1 MAAGVMKQQ
10 REKIHPH
17 KLTMWMG
24 IGSIIMMFAGL
35 TSAYIVKRN
44 QANWISFEIPQL
56 FWWSTICIVA
66 SSVTLYLA
74 SKAFKQRDMPKY
86 KTLVTIT
93 MVLGVLFVA
102 MQVMGFYQLT
112 AKGITLQ
119 SNVSASFMYV
129 IVGLHAVHV
138 IGGIIALVLLFLKA
152 YNTKTKSYNNVTV
165 DVISTYWHFVDILW
179 IYLLIFLLM
188 IQ

>member
-1 MAAGVMKQQ
+1 MKQ
-10 REKIHPH
+10 RERIHPH

-56 FWWSTICIVA
+56 FWWSTLCIVA
-66 SSVTLYLA
+66 SSATLYMA
-74 SKAFKQRDMPKY
+74 AKAFKLREMPKY
-86 KTLVTIT
+86 KSLVTIT

-102 MQVMGFYQLT
+102 LQIIGFMQLT
-112 AKGITLQ
+112 AKGVTLQ
-119 SNVSASFMYV
+119 SNVAASFMYV

-138 IGGIIALVLLFLKA
+138 IGGIIALILLFFKA

-165 DVISTYWHFVDILW
+165 NVISTYWHFVDILW
-179 IYLLIFLLM
+179 IYLLVFLLM